1 MRVGDRALLDS
12 GKKRRRTGE
21 VGNDLR
27 LFRKAYSEEVD
38 DALAFR
44 GQRWTTN
51 WGKFGGWTGKISGTW
66 SNISGK
72 SECAQINVDNSQ

>member
-1 MRVGDRALLDS
+1 MRVRDRALLDS
-12 GKKRRRTGE
+12 GKKRRRTGK

-44 GQRWTTN
+44 GQRWTTK
-51 WGKFGGWTGKISGTW
+51 WGHFGDGTGEDIRNLEQYFREK
-66 SNISGK
+66 
-72 SECAQINVDNSQ
+72 